1 MDENNKLNNKNKI
14 IKVILGIVAL
24 ILIVI
29 LCAYMYLK
37 TIGNNSK
44 YTEIKTEGT
53 NIEVEYSNA
62 ELTGEYKNYLAK
74 INLDGS
80 KINIEGTG
88 VTNNNSTI
96 TINKAGTYYLTGSS
110 EDLCIVIDA
119 GKEDEVQLVLDNSH
133 IKSKTASAINGIK
146 AKKLTIT
153 LKEGSENV
161 IEDAENYTVF
171 TDAEKEEPDGAI
183 FTKTDLVIN
192 GSGKLVVKANYS
204 DGIVSK
210 DGLKIINSNIEI
222 NSKDD
227 GIRGKDYVAIKNSNI
242 KITAKG
248 DGIKST
254 NDASIN
260 NASGTDTVGYVVIEG
275 GTFEINSECD
285 GIQAKS
291 ILNISKDASINITTN
306 GTVTKSNSNQN
317 FGKMGRGGFSFGN
330 NQIADSQ
337 SLNSSEDSSS
347 SKGLKAGE
355 EITIEGGNIKISST
369 DDSVHSN
376 GIIVINGGN
385 FNLSSGDD
393 GIHADTSICINNGN
407 IDITKSY
414 EGIESSYIE
423 INGGEISVVSS
434 DDGINVAGGTDSSSM
449 GDRMGQNSF
458 SNVESQ
464 NRKLVINGG
473 NVKVN
478 STGDGLDSNG
488 SIYINGG
495 NVYVI
500 GPTESGN
507 GPLDYDQE
515 CVVKGGNIIIYGST
529 GMWQNPSNSST
540 QNSLTYKYSGKSGDE
555 IVLKDSNGTEIA
567 SLKAE
572 KSYGGITFSNSK
584 IEQGKSYTLYV
595 NGNVISTI
603 ECNTSVSTDGL
614 SGNSMMPGK
623 DRMNLDKGNFNSDEN
638 MMQKKQNKMVRN
650 NSYNSNSRLKIK
662 NN

>member
-1 MDENNKLNNKNKI
+1 MDENNELNKKNKI
-14 IKVILGIVAL
+14 TKVILILVVAL
-24 ILIVI
+24 LIII
-29 LCAYMYLK
+29 LCVVMYLK

-44 YTEIKTEGT
+44 YAEIKTEGT
-53 NIEVEYSNA
+53 NIEVEYTES
-62 ELTGEYKNYLAK
+62 ELTGEFKDYLAK
-74 INLDGS
+74 ITLDGS
-80 KINIEGTG
+80 KINIEGSG

-110 EDLCIVIDA
+110 DDICIVIDA
-119 GKEDEVQLVLDNSH
+119 GKEDEVQLVLDNAS
-133 IKSKTASAINGIK
+133 IKSKTTSAINGIK

-171 TDAEKEEPDGAI
+171 TDEEKEEPDGAI

-192 GSGKLVVKANYS
+192 GSGKLVLTANYA

-210 DGLKIINSNIEI
+210 DGLKIISSNIEI

-227 GIRGKDYVAIKNSNI
+227 GIRGKDYVAINNANI

-254 NDASIN
+254 NDASLN
-260 NASGTDTVGYVVIEG
+260 SNENTEDSQEVSNVGYVVIEG
-275 GTFEINSECD
+275 GTYEINSECD

-306 GTVTKSNSNQN
+306 GKVTKSNSNQN
-317 FGKMGRGGFSFGN
+317 FGKMGRSGFSFGN
-330 NQIADSQ
+330 NQNISSQ
-337 SLNSSEDSSS
+337 NSNGSEDSSS

-355 EITIEGGNIKISST
+355 EITIESGNIKISST

-376 GIIVINGGN
+376 GIIVINGGTL
-385 FNLSSGDD
+385 NLTSGDD

-407 IDITKSY
+407 IDIAKSY

-434 DDGINVAGGTDSSSM
+434 DDGINVAGGKDASSM
-449 GDRMGQNSF
+449 GDRIGQNSF
-458 SNVESQ
+458 ANVESQ

-478 STGDGLDSNG
+478 SSGDGLDANG

-495 NVYVI
+495 IVYV
-500 GPTESGN
+500 
-507 GPLDYDQE
+507 
-515 CVVKGGNIIIYGST
+515 VR
-529 GMWQNPSNSST
+529 SN
-540 QNSLTYKYSGKSGDE
+540 K
-555 IVLKDSNGTEIA
+555 
-567 SLKAE
+567 
-572 KSYGGITFSNSK
+572 
-584 IEQGKSYTLYV
+584 
-595 NGNVISTI
+595 
-603 ECNTSVSTDGL
+603 
-614 SGNSMMPGK
+614 
-623 DRMNLDKGNFNSDEN
+623 
-638 MMQKKQNKMVRN
+638 
-650 NSYNSNSRLKIK
+650 
-662 NN
+662 